1 MRPPGRS
8 PVVSPVAPGG
18 KQSAEGLAG
27 PLRTPRTATDLE
39 GSMLKEGEKA
49 PAVTGV
55 SYDGATFDLGAPGR
69 RTVLFFY
76 PKANTGG

>member
-1 MRPPGRS
+1 
-8 PVVSPVAPGG
+8 
-18 KQSAEGLAG
+18 
-27 PLRTPRTATDLE
+27 
-39 GSMLKEGEKA
+39 MLKEGDKA

-55 SYDGATFDLGAPGR
+55 SYDGVTFDLGAPGR

>member
-1 MRPPGRS
+1 
-8 PVVSPVAPGG
+8 
-18 KQSAEGLAG
+18 
-27 PLRTPRTATDLE
+27 
-39 GSMLKEGEKA
+39 MLKEGDKA

-55 SYDGATFDLGAPGR
+55 AYDGTALDLGAPGR

>member
-1 MRPPGRS
+1 
-8 PVVSPVAPGG
+8 
-18 KQSAEGLAG
+18 
-27 PLRTPRTATDLE
+27 
-39 GSMLKEGEKA
+39 MLKEGEKA

-55 SYDGATFDLGAPGR
+55 SYDGVAFDVGAPGR